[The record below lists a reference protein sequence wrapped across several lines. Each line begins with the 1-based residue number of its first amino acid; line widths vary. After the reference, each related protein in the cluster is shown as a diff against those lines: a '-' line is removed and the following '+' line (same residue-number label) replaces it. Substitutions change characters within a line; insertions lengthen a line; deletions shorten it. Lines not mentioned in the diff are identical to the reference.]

1 MQFNLGVFTAQY
13 ELNNMCTE
21 SSNIIQIKLE
31 VFTAQYEL
39 NLQI

>member
-13 ELNNMCTE
+13 ELNNRRTE